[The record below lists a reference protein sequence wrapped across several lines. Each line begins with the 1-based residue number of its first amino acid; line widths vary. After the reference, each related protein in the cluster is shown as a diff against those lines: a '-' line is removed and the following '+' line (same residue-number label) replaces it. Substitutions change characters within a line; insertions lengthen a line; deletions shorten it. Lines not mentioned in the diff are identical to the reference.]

1 MSSASFKDSMR
12 NWLPGSLRSASLHW
26 RIASSM
32 TLRLCSIT
40 AIVVESSC
48 GGAAR
53 PPREAARSRCR
64 MSVAPTGGRRRASQS
79 VRSPRSGRGTVSR
92 FGATAGVLATTALRL
107 PPRLAAWR
115 QSSAS

>member
-1 MSSASFKDSMR
+1 
-12 NWLPGSLRSASLHW
+12 
-26 RIASSM
+26 
-32 TLRLCSIT
+32 
-40 AIVVESSC
+40 
-48 GGAAR
+48 
-53 PPREAARSRCR
+53 
-64 MSVAPTGGRRRASQS
+64 